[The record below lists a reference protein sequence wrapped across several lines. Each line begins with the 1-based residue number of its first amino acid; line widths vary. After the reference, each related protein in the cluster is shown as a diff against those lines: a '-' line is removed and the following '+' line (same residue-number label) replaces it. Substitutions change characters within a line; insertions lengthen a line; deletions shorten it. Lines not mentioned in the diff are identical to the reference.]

1 MKTKNVNEKKWERI
15 QLEPSIR
22 EDGSISQYYYFG
34 SDGKEHFRYK
44 DRTGYVIREASEMD
58 TEEWFAE
65 LENAQ
70 HIYDR
75 MPAQAKVIVKADFA
89 TSAEKGLGYEKKNK
103 IMLIYNPAQELIGVM
118 KLTEEK
124 NAIAKID
131 LSVKNQWI
139 IDAKRDKLMAVI
151 KRMWQD
157 TLLYDRMYIYS
168 VEGVRK
174 IFLDSDLI
182 AS

>member
-1 MKTKNVNEKKWERI
+1 MKTKNKNEKKWKRI

-22 EDGSISQYYYFG
+22 DDGSVSKCYYLG
-34 SDGKEHFRYK
+34 SDGKEYFQYK

-58 TEEWFAE
+58 TEEWFVE
-65 LENAQ
+65 LENVQ
-70 HIYDR
+70 HIYDK
-75 MPAQAKVIVKADFA
+75 MPVQAKIIVKADFA
-89 TSAEKGLGYEKKNK
+89 TSAEKGIGCEKMNK

-124 NAIAKID
+124 SAIAKIE

-139 IDAKRDKLMAVI
+139 IDAKRDKVMAVI

-157 TLLYDRMYIYS
+157 TLLYDRMYIYNA
-168 VEGVRK
+168 EGAKK
-174 IFLDSDLI
+174 IFLDSNLI